1 MHMNNSKLIVLVEPQ
16 LKEVLL
22 FEWAMK
28 RLHVRNP
35 VRVMQKTDELRDYLL
50 GDGPYG
56 NRELFPLPAA
66 ILLDLD
72 LPGME
77 SANFVFWLR
86 NESNCPDI
94 PVIGVSDFE
103 VSRRVQAFFDLGLT
117 SFFQKRLNLE
127 DTLECLR
134 RLESLED
141 VLETDHQEAL
151 AH

>member
-1 MHMNNSKLIVLVEPQ
+1 MNNSKLIVLVEPQ

-35 VRVMQKTDELRDYLL
+35 VRVMQKTDELRDYLC
-50 GDGPYG
+50 GEGPYG

-72 LPGME
+72 LPGLE
-77 SANFVFWLR
+77 SANFVHWLR
-86 NESNCPDI
+86 SESDCRHI
-94 PVIGVSDFE
+94 PIIGVSDFE
-103 VSRRVQAFFDLGLT
+103 VSRRVQAFFDLGLS

-134 RLESLED
+134 GLESLEE
-141 VLETDHQEAL
+141 VLETESQEAVL
-151 AH
+151 H